1 MAGYSKESERQNKV
15 LKDLLSGQTPEK
27 RIIVGYEPDKK
38 STSGETVQSPL
49 TDIMKDVRMPWFCPE
64 CNTTMKKR
72 LDDKFWRLYGH
83 CFDCQIK
90 IENKMRINGTYDT
103 WEKEKLLK
111 NRKAWID
118 DMIKSI
124 YEWKDLKSPEL
135 YNNVG
140 LDTPEVE
147 KEKWEITE
155 QQQEYM
161 NKLADEAIDR
171 FNVMKTEI
179 EEELVNINK
188 D

>member
-1 MAGYSKESERQNKV
+1 
-15 LKDLLSGQTPEK
+15 
-27 RIIVGYEPDKK
+27 
-38 STSGETVQSPL
+38 
-49 TDIMKDVRMPWFCPE
+49 
-64 CNTTMKKR
+64 MKKR

-103 WEKEKLLK
+103 W
-111 NRKAWID
+111 
-118 DMIKSI
+118 
-124 YEWKDLKSPEL
+124 
-135 YNNVG
+135 
-140 LDTPEVE
+140 E